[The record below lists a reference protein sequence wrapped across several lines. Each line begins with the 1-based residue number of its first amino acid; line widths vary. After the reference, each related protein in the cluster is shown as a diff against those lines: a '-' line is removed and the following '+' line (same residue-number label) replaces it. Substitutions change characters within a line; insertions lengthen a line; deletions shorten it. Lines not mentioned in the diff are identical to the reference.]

1 MKIIHLLSR
10 LFGYVSTGVLGLMM
24 MLTVADV
31 FLRYFFNAPISG
43 TTEITE
49 FMLVV
54 VVFPALAWCAVTGKH
69 VKVDLIMTHFPPQV
83 QAIVDSITL
92 FLGLGIFVIITWQ
105 SFLESKVVDSTTS
118 LLGLPSA
125 PFYWVMTVGLVL
137 FCLAIATL
145 VIENIVKVVKR

>member
-1 MKIIHLLSR
+1 MKTINLLSR
-10 LFGYVSTGVLGLMM
+10 LFGYVSTAVLGLMM
-24 MLTVADV
+24 LLTVADV
-31 FLRYFFNAPISG
+31 FLRYFFSAPISG

-54 VVFPALAWCAVTGKH
+54 VVFPALAWCAVTGKM
-69 VKVDLIMTHFPPQV
+69 VKVDLLMSHFPPRV

-92 FLGLGIFVIITWQ
+92 FLVLGIFVIITWQ

-125 PFYWVMTVGLVL
+125 PFYWVMTVGLAL
-137 FCLAIATL
+137 FCLAVATL
-145 VIENIVKVVKR
+145 MIENIIKGVKR

>member
-1 MKIIHLLSR
+1 
-10 LFGYVSTGVLGLMM
+10 MM
-24 MLTVADV
+24 MLTVTDV

-49 FMLVV
+49 FMLVI

-69 VKVDLIMTHFPPQV
+69 VKVDLLMTHFPPRV

-92 FLGLGIFVIITWQ
+92 LLVFGIFVIITWQ
-105 SFLESKVVDSTTS
+105 SFLESKVVDSSTS

-125 PFYWVMTVGLVL
+125 PFYWAMTVGLVL

-145 VIENIVKVVKR
+145 VIENIAKGVKR

>member
-1 MKIIHLLSR
+1 MRIINLLSR

-24 MLTVADV
+24 LLTVADV
-31 FLRYFFNAPISG
+31 FLRFVFNAPISG

-54 VVFPALAWCAVTGKH
+54 VVFPALAWCAVTGKM
-69 VKVDLIMTHFPPQV
+69 VKVDLLMAHFPSRV

-92 FLGLGIFVIITWQ
+92 FLALGVFVIITWQ
-105 SFLESKVVDSTTS
+105 SFLESKVVDSSTS

-145 VIENIVKVVKR
+145 VIENIIKGVKR